1 MCVHVVILQLM
12 KKSSTLW
19 KLDSRLVELGFCV
32 EKVKMLL
39 EQRSPTVSEAQ
50 RLLKVCAGLCLLAC
64 VPVCECNLK
73 LLMYK
78 LKV

>member
-1 MCVHVVILQLM
+1 MYVVIFQLM
-12 KKSSTLW
+12 KKSIPLW
-19 KLDSRLVELGFCV
+19 KLDSHLVELGFCV

-39 EQRSPTVSEAQ
+39 ERRSPTVSEAKL
-50 RLLKVCAGLCLLAC
+50 LLKVCVACLLAC
-64 VPVCECNLK
+64 IPVCECNVK